1 MLNTLL
7 TPEAIFASLG
17 TQTERAGLVAGLFLL
32 ALVTGV
38 VGAFVWAGYRLLQ
51 RERTPP
57 PAYAE
62 FLNQDIVEE
71 VDAGGR

>member
-7 TPEAIFASLG
+7 TPEAISAPVG
-17 TQTERAGLVAGLFLL
+17 TQAERAGLVAGLFLL
-32 ALVTGV
+32 ALVIGV
-38 VGAFVWAGYRLLQ
+38 VGAFVWAGYRLLK

-71 VDAGGR
+71 VDAET